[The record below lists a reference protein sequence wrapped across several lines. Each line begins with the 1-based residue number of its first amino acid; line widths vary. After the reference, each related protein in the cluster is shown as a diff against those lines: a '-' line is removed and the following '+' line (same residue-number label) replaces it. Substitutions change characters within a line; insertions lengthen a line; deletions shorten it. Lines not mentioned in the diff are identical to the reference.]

1 MTKLKKNVLIAIGI
15 ATGLGFITLV
25 IAAHVI
31 AGRIEPYIRQ
41 QVILYLQRRFESEV
55 ELASLRVSVPNTSPM
70 KLLLHRGRGT
80 MVRVEGEGVSL
91 RHKGR
96 HDVPPM
102 FVMKKFSCD
111 VDLATLFDTPKI
123 VRFVNISE
131 MEINIPPV
139 GERPDLHRDSDDSGL
154 NTDVIVQEAV
164 IANSVLSIFP
174 REKNQR
180 PLRFELQRIKLESV
194 GKNVAMEYEAKLT
207 NAKPPGQILSMGK
220 FGPWAADEPGD
231 TPLGGQY
238 EFSKADLGVFSGIA
252 GILDSTGRF
261 TGTLAAIEVQGQASV
276 PDFRLKVSGNRVP
289 LKTQFQVLVD
299 GTNGNTI
306 LKPVHGTLGTTN
318 FSTSGGII
326 RHEAEAARAIKLDV
340 MMPKGNLQDLLGLAM
355 KGAPFMEGQIFL
367 QMKIDIPPL
376 TRKVREKLVLD
387 GRFDI
392 SQAKFLRSKIQD
404 RIDELSRR
412 GQGQPKNEEIDQV
425 ISGMAGTFHLQN
437 QVIDFKALSFAIP
450 GAGVDLTGTYNLGSD
465 VLDFRGALKL
475 AAKVSQTMSGWK
487 RWALKPVDPF
497 FSKNGAGTFLRI
509 KVTGT
514 AKEPKFGLDRGGK
527 NPS

>member
-1 MTKLKKNVLIAIGI
+1 MTKQKKNVLIVISIAI
-15 ATGLGFITLV
+15 GLGFIVLV
-25 IAAHVI
+25 IAARVL
-31 AGRIEPYIRQ
+31 ARRIDPYIRQ

-55 ELASLRVSVPNTSPM
+55 ELASLGVSVPNTSPV
-70 KLLLHRGRGT
+70 KLLLNRGRGT
-80 MVRVEGEGVSL
+80 MVRVQGDGVLL

-102 FVMKKFSCD
+102 FVMKTFTCE
-111 VDLATLFDTPKI
+111 VDLATLFETQKI
-123 VRFVNISE
+123 VRSVRISG
-131 MEINIPPV
+131 MEINIPPA
-139 GERPDLHRDSDDSGL
+139 GERPDLNRDRDDSGI
-154 NTDVIVQEAV
+154 NTEVMVQEAV
-164 IANSVLSIFP
+164 ITNSVLSIFP
-174 REKNQR
+174 RERNQP
-180 PLRFELQRIKLESV
+180 PLRFDLQHIKLESV
-194 GKNVAMEYEAKLT
+194 GKNVAMDYEAALT
-207 NAKPPGQILSMGK
+207 NAKPPGQILSKGK
-220 FGPWAADEPGD
+220 FGPWAAREPGE
-231 TPLGGQY
+231 TPLGGEY
-238 EFSKADLGVFSGIA
+238 EFSNADLGVFSGIA

-276 PDFRLKVSGNRVP
+276 PDFRLKMSGNRVP

-326 RHEAEAARAIKLDV
+326 RREADAARAINLDV
-340 MMPKGNLQDLLGLAM
+340 MMPKGNLLDLLGLAM

-367 QMKIDIPPL
+367 QTRIDIPPL

-387 GRFDI
+387 GQFDI

-412 GQGQPKNEEIDQV
+412 GQGEPKNEEIDQV

-437 QVIDFKALSFAIP
+437 EVIAFKALSFAIP
-450 GAGVDLTGTYNLGSD
+450 GAGVDLTGTYNLD
-465 VLDFRGALKL
+465 NDDLDFRGALKL

-509 KVTGT
+509 KVIGT
-514 AKEPKFGLDRGGK
+514 AKEPKFSL
-527 NPS
+527 N

>member
-1 MTKLKKNVLIAIGI
+1 MTKLKKNLLIVISIAIVCGFFGLII
-15 ATGLGFITLV
+15 ASHLL
-25 IAAHVI
+25 AR
-31 AGRIEPYIRQ
+31 RIDPYVRQ

-55 ELASLRVSVPNTSPM
+55 ELDSLRISVPNTSAL
-70 KLLLHRGRGT
+70 KALLNRGRGT
-80 MVRVEGEGVSL
+80 TVRVEGQGVSL

-102 FVMKKFSCD
+102 FVMKSFTCE

-123 VRFVNISE
+123 VRSVTVSG
-131 MEINIPPV
+131 MEINIPPT
-139 GERPDLHRDSDDSGL
+139 GERPDLSGHRGDSGID
-154 NTDVIVQEAV
+154 TEVIVQQAV
-164 IANSVLSIFP
+164 ITGSVLSIFP
-174 REKNQR
+174 RERNQP
-180 PLRFELQRIKLESV
+180 PLRFELEQIKLESV
-194 GKNVAMEYEAKLT
+194 GKSVAMDYEAELT
-207 NAKPPGQILSMGK
+207 NAKPPGQILSKGK
-220 FGPWAADEPGD
+220 FGPWAAGEPGD
-231 TPLGGQY
+231 TPLEGQY
-238 EFSKADLGVFSGIA
+238 EFNKADLGVFSGIA

-261 TGTLAAIEVQGQASV
+261 TGSLAAIEVQGQASV
-276 PDFRLKVSGNRVP
+276 PDFRLKMSGNRVP

-299 GTNGNTI
+299 GRNGNTI

-326 RHEAEAARAIKLDV
+326 HHDGDPARTIKLDV

-355 KGAPFMEGQIFL
+355 KGTPFMEGQIFL
-367 QMKIDIPPL
+367 KTKIEIPPL

-387 GRFDI
+387 GEFDI
-392 SQAKFLRSKIQD
+392 SEAKFLRSQIQD

-437 QVIDFKALSFAIP
+437 EVIAFKALSFAIP
-450 GAGVDLTGTYNLGSD
+450 GAGVDLTGTYNLD
-465 VLDFRGALKL
+465 TDALDFHGALKL
-475 AAKVSQTMSGWK
+475 TAKVSQTMTGWK

-509 KVTGT
+509 KVTST
-514 AKEPKFGLDRGGK
+514 AKQPKFGLD
-527 NPS
+527 